1 MSTQLQ
7 KESER
12 MRSHPSRHWILL
24 PVFCT
29 TLVASIGCDDGAGG
43 GGGANAPSV
52 PLEGASPWPKFRA
65 NAAQDGRSAV
75 HPTKTGGALWSFP
88 TGKGIFSS
96 PVVGADGT
104 VYVGSAD
111 RTFYAINEDGTLRWS
126 LLTGEIIDSS
136 ALLDDKGR
144 VYFGSGDGKL
154 RALDAKTGTPIWQM
168 DADPPSTNS
177 AFINWFEGNV
187 AIGPDGTLYV
197 PNDNFFVYAVDR
209 DSGVPKW
216 RFKMPDQTWS
226 LPAVDAKTGT
236 LFIGNNNLLPLLGQ
250 NTFSILPD
258 GSTNWSKASLGTV
271 AASPLLTADG
281 KMIVGGFDGYVRAYD
296 ANSGEV
302 LWESA
307 TRDHVYASAALLPDG
322 AIVAPSCDGT
332 IYALEPS
339 TGAVRWAFD
348 TREPIR
354 SSPAVDAEG
363 NVYVG
368 SGEGRL
374 FVLGPDGKLRWSI
387 LLIADDRNDLNA
399 SPALGARAIYI
410 AGESGEVF
418 SVPYD
423 YCLRPEAAAD
433 TRCAT
438 EGGEGLPD
446 GASLLFTT
454 SFGALR
460 AADTIDKNQPLSF
473 TLVVRENGD
482 SRLAILDTSNL
493 SVTVSPPAAIQVDVA
508 GDGKFLT
515 VAPKQSFVAGA
526 DGKVTV
532 SLKAKYLVDLDRVG
546 LKLSGGKPGGDVAAS
561 FTFDV
566 RPDESYS
573 LPLPIPAKAGD
584 PAAVWEVS
592 RVALPLP
599 TIMPSYNQIGFDSLH
614 YLIGAVEGD
623 GKKGVA
629 WMIGAKLQ
637 SDENVA
643 VVDPASKAL
652 LPLSLTYDGGALT
665 LANQD
670 GLGVEVMNVVI
681 PFRTFRIAGH
691 LGADGG
697 ATESGI
703 RIHGSTTCAG
713 VPTYGAF
720 LQTLGLCNPQTDVLS
735 VFGGANLRPYAGG
748 SATAPSG
755 LGTVQLSVNGTQFEA
770 AITGGTLKLADHVA
784 AILVV
789 DAATGDPVT
798 FDYGLATE
806 RATAADGTLTAVRL
820 PRGDKTLPA
829 AVRAY
834 LMIDTYPAAS
844 ATLTVP

>member
-1 MSTQLQ
+1 MGRVL
-7 KESER
+7 
-12 MRSHPSRHWILL
+12 HLGSRGRRVALL
-24 PVFCT
+24 GV
-29 TLVASIGCDDGAGG
+29 LSIGLATADGCDDGAGQG
-43 GGGANAPSV
+43 GGGAAPSV
-52 PLEGASPWPKFRA
+52 PLAPGSPWPKFRA

-75 HPTKTGGALWSFP
+75 HPKTTGGKLWSFP

-96 PVVGADGT
+96 PVIGADGT

-111 RTFYAINEDGTLRWS
+111 RTFYALAADGSLRWS

-136 ALLDDKGR
+136 ALLDDQGR

-154 RALDAKTGTPIWQM
+154 RALDAKTGAAVWTM
-168 DADPPSTNS
+168 DADPPAVNS

-209 DSGVPKW
+209 STGEPRW

-258 GSTNWSKASLGTV
+258 GTTNWSKATLGTI
-271 AASPLLTADG
+271 AASPLLTSDG

-296 ANSGEV
+296 TSSGELV
-302 LWESA
+302 WESA

-322 AIVAPSCDGT
+322 AVIAPSCDGT
-332 IYALEPS
+332 IYALEPK

-354 SSPAVDAEG
+354 SSPAVDADG

-374 FVLGPDGKLRWSI
+374 FVLRPDGTLRWSMQ
-387 LLIADDRNDLNA
+387 LIAADRNDLNA
-399 SPALGARAIYI
+399 SPALGQDAVYI

-423 YCLRPEAAAD
+423 YCLRPEGETDA
-433 TRCAT
+433 RCT
-438 EGGEGLPD
+438 TTGGEGLPD
-446 GASLLFTT
+446 GATLLFTT
-454 SFGALR
+454 SFGALSP
-460 AADTIDKNQPLSF
+460 ATTIDKNQPLSF
-473 TLVVRENGD
+473 TLVARENGD
-482 SRLAILDTSNL
+482 SRLAILDTSTL
-493 SVTVSPPAAIQVDVA
+493 SVTVSPPAAIDIDVA

-515 VAPKQSFVAGA
+515 VSPKTSFTAAA

-532 SLKAKYLVDLDRVG
+532 TIDAKYLVDMERVG
-546 LKLSGGKPGGDVAAS
+546 LKLSGGKPGGDASAS
-561 FTFDV
+561 FTFAL
-566 RPDESYS
+566 RADEPYA
-573 LPLPIPAKAGD
+573 LPLPVPQQPGD
-584 PAAVWEVS
+584 PAGVWEVS

-614 YLIGAVEGD
+614 YLIGAVEGN
-623 GKKGVA
+623 GSAGVA
-629 WMIGAKLQ
+629 WMIGAKLE
-637 SDENVA
+637 SEANVA
-643 VVDPASKAL
+643 VVDPSSKAL
-652 LPLSLTYDGGALT
+652 LPLRMTYDGGTLT

-691 LGADGG
+691 LGADGA
-697 ATESGI
+697 ATESGV
-703 RIHGSTTCAG
+703 RINGSTVCAG

-720 LQTLGLCNPQTDVLS
+720 LQTLGLCNPQTDVLRS
-735 VFGGANLRPYAGG
+735 SAARTCVRTTAERRARPQ
-748 SATAPSG
+748 T
-755 LGTVQLSVNGTQFEA
+755 
-770 AITGGTLKLADHVA
+770 
-784 AILVV
+784 
-789 DAATGDPVT
+789 
-798 FDYGLATE
+798 
-806 RATAADGTLTAVRL
+806 
-820 PRGDKTLPA
+820 
-829 AVRAY
+829 
-834 LMIDTYPAAS
+834 
-844 ATLTVP
+844 